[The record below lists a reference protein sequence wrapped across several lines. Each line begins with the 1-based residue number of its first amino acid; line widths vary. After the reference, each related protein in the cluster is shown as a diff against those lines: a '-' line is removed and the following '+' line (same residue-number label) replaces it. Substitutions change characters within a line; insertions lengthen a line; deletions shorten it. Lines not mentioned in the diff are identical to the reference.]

1 MNSRSVRGHTTRFA
15 ELRGQS
21 QTLRAKLKS
30 MQCSWRKRC
39 SIARLEVNE
48 LVGAGFLGVSRFCVG
63 KCLFGVHIKSAQV
76 KHDRVAE
83 VLTIAIAAVLRL
95 DLLDLRIHRFAQG
108 IGCLQHDCVDDSV
121 LQVFAPSAPQGL
133 SGLSCLS

>member
-1 MNSRSVRGHTTRFA
+1 M
-15 ELRGQS
+15 
-21 QTLRAKLKS
+21 
-30 MQCSWRKRC
+30 
-39 SIARLEVNE
+39 
-48 LVGAGFLGVSRFCVG
+48 
-63 KCLFGVHIKSAQV
+63 

-83 VLTIAIAAVLRL
+83 VLTIAIAADLRL